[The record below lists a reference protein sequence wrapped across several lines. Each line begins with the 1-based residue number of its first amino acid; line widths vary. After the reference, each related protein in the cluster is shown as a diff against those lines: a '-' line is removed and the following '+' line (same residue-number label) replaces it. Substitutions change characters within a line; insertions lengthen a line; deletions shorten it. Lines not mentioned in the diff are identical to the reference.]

1 MLLSVKKDDYFH
13 NTEDFSANKS
23 RRREKLN
30 KRFLFHLKSVN
41 NSSTQRN
48 KEATQEIRNI
58 FRPKKLCQ

>member
-23 RRREKLN
+23 RRREKL